1 MIDINREKPLK
12 VADVAYKMRVHK
24 RTVEG
29 WFKRGLERI
38 QLGGLIYTTEE
49 ALQRFAMDKTTRNSA
64 ATTFSSSTKESM
76 DAGRQLE
83 AQFGV

>member
-1 MIDINREKPLK
+1 MIDFKREQLLK
-12 VADVAYKMRVHK
+12 IDDVTHMMRVHR

-29 WFKRGLERI
+29 WFKRGLERVRV
-38 QLGGLIYTTEE
+38 GGLVYTSQE
-49 ALQRFAMDKTTRNSA
+49 ALQRFARDDSQYA
-64 ATTFSSSTKESM
+64 PAEFSGSTKESI